1 MKNITHLIFSGNAM
15 RSICLLGI
23 IRYLYC
29 YNLHHNIKFVTGTSM
44 GSFFGLAFSLKIP
57 FEDLENYVKKITLD
71 DSIMYIKKEDFG
83 NLILNNG
90 MDKTINYLKFFKEFI
105 KKKYDIEDITFIDF
119 AKKTGIDFNVSVTNV
134 NTYENEIL
142 NLTNTPNVSVFDAVS
157 ASMTLPFISQPVLI
171 NGYYYIDGG
180 LSNNFPIKLY
190 DKIPKENILGVI
202 VDINDYTDYID
213 KDSNINFYQ
222 YSLRIIQ
229 LLIKNTTFI
238 LQKSNIKDNDNEN
251 ILFIH
256 ESPVDSINL
265 NFNKNNIHKILSSE
279 DIDKLIF
286 QGYKDMFNYM
296 KKYE

>member
-1 MKNITHLIFSGNAM
+1 M

-57 FEDLENYVKKITLD
+57 FEDLEEYVKKITIDESL
-71 DSIMYIKKEDFG
+71 MYIKKEDFG
-83 NLILNNG
+83 NLIINNG

-105 KKKYDIEDITFIDF
+105 KKKYNIEDITFIDF

-134 NTYENEIL
+134 NTYENEIF
-142 NLTNTPNVSVFDAVS
+142 NLTNTPDISVFDAVA
-157 ASMTLPFISQPVLI
+157 ASMTLPFLSEPVLI

-180 LSNNFPIKLY
+180 LSNNFPIELY
-190 DKIPKENILGVI
+190 NNIPRENILAVVI
-202 VDINDYTDYID
+202 DINDYNDFIA
-213 KDSNINFYQ
+213 KDSNINFYK

-229 LLIKNTTFI
+229 LLIKNTSI
-238 LQKSNIKDNDNEN
+238 SIQKYKIKENDDF
-251 ILFIH
+251 LFIY
-256 ESPVDSINL
+256 ESPVNCIKLD
-265 NFNKNNIHKILSSE
+265 FNKNNIHKILSSE

-286 QGYKDMFNYM
+286 QGYKDIFNYM